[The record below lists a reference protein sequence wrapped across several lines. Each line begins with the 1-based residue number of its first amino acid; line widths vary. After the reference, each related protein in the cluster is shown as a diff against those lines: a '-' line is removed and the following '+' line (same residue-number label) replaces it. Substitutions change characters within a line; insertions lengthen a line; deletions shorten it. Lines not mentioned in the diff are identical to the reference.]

1 MQTES
6 LSSEEC
12 DFGELFLGK
21 EHVFRDGATAAAIG
35 DVEVPIGGAKVGL
48 ICES

>member
-12 DFGELFLGK
+12 DFRELFCGE
-21 EHVFRDGATAAAIG
+21 EHIFRIGAAPAAIG
-35 DVEVPIGGAKVGL
+35 DVEVPVGGAEVGL
-48 ICES
+48 FCES